1 MKDFQTGASVRNL
14 IAVTL
19 SLLFVA
25 QAARADAAADVEAA
39 AHAYTID
46 VPKKLALKVG
56 ETAQLKLVVVP
67 TKGDHV
73 SPDAPVSLTA
83 APSAQFD
90 LPKPKLSR
98 ADSHPTVAEGVEFSM
113 PVKGLA
119 KGQSELKA
127 NLTFY
132 ICVAT
137 LCAHQKRE
145 LIVPVQVE

>member
-1 MKDFQTGASVRNL
+1 MRTP

-25 QAARADAAADVEAA
+25 QAARADSAADVEAA
-39 AHAYTID
+39 AHAYTIE
-46 VPKKLALKVG
+46 VPKKLELKVG

-67 TKGDHV
+67 KKGDHV
-73 SPDAPVSLTA
+73 SPDAPVSVSA
-83 APSAQFD
+83 APSAQFA

-98 ADSHPTVAEGVEFSM
+98 ADSHPTAAEGVEFSM
-113 PVKGLA
+113 PVTGLA
-119 KGQSELKA
+119 KGHSELKA
-127 NLTFY
+127 NLAFY